1 MVPPGGGLRDTLPPR
16 LIVATPKDSAL
27 NVTTDRIT
35 LNFDEYIEVRDV
47 QQNLIVSP
55 NPVQSPIIT
64 PRARAVSIRLRDSL
78 LPNTTYSINFGNSI
92 KDVNEGNVLKNFTYV
107 FSTGNR
113 IDENTI
119 TGKILLAESG
129 KLDTTLIVVLH
140 RNLNDSAIRTLRPLY
155 YAKQDGQGNFAF
167 QNLPAGRFA
176 MYVVEDDYAK
186 KYDDSTELFAFAD
199 TPVLASLTPQSVSLF
214 AFRAAQKNQKPV
226 GFTGTRNTNKKLT
239 YSTNLTG
246 RTKEQITPLTLTF
259 STPLRSF
266 DSNSIQLTDTNFT
279 NRVRPVFSLDTSR
292 TVLSLSYPW
301 KENTHFKLVIPA
313 TSVTDTSGTSLS
325 KSDTLNF
332 TTDAEL
338 QYGSLRL
345 RFSNIDTSKHQVVQ
359 LYQNDKLVESI
370 PVNSNPQWFRRLYRP
385 GQYQVR
391 ILIDRNNNGVWDT
404 GDFTRKKQPEI
415 VIDRKLT
422 LNIRSNW
429 DNDEVIAL

>member
-35 LNFDEYIEVRDV
+35 LNFDEYIEVRDI

-64 PRARAVSIRLRDSL
+64 PRARAVNIRLRDSL

-199 TPVLASLTPQSVSLF
+199 TPVLASLAPRSVSLF

-370 PVNSNPQWFRRLYRP
+370 PVNNNPQWFRRLYRP